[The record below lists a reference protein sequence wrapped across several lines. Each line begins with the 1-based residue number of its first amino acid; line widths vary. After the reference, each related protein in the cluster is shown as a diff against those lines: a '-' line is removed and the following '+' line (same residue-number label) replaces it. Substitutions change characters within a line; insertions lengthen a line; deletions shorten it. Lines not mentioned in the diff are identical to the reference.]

1 MRPILFALVVCASHA
16 VADDLILL
24 ELSSGQTIAVKMAD
38 GDVTVLGVFQTVTT
52 ISPENP
58 PEPRTVTQV
67 VYCFEKDQTPIYPGV
82 AEALTE
88 LNKRGIKATEFE
100 RDTTDGDGQIPEQYK
115 AARQAALDSGLPA
128 LVVEY
133 SDGGLVV
140 VDDPRNADE
149 IIDAVIPKEKTDA
162 ATGS

>member
-1 MRPILFALVVCASHA
+1 MRYAIPLILAFATTAA
-16 VADDLILL
+16 ADDLILL
-24 ELSSGQTIAVKMAD
+24 ELSGGQTIAVKMAA
-38 GDVTVLGVFQTVTT
+38 GEVTVLGVFQTVTT

-58 PEPRTVTQV
+58 PQPRTVTQV
-67 VYCFEKDQTPIYPGV
+67 VYCFEKNQTPIYPGV

-100 RDTTDGDGQIPEQYK
+100 RDTTDGDGQVPDQYK

-140 VDDPRNADE
+140 VDDPRDADE

-162 ATGS
+162 AAGP